1 MTNRICDVLDIKYPI
16 LSGGMA
22 HVSTA
27 ELVSA
32 VSEAGGLG
40 IVAAGGKTPQEL
52 EEEID
57 KTRSLTDK
65 PFGVN
70 LLLLDP
76 DVEEKVAVVCQ
87 KEVSMVTTGAG
98 NPGKFVGKLKEA
110 GVKIFPLVPSTIL
123 VRRLQRYDIDGV
135 VAEGMEAGGHIG
147 EVTTMALLP
156 QVCEVSEVPVVAA
169 GGIASGQAMAASFA
183 LGAEGIQMGTRFAV
197 CKESPIHPRYKE
209 KIIGAGDRATVVTG
223 RSLGAPV
230 RAIANQM
237 TKTFKEYEK
246 KGKSME
252 EFEELAGG
260 GLKRAVQEGDLE
272 TGSLM
277 AGQIAGLIKEERS
290 VKEIIEDI
298 VQKAKE
304 TAESLQIKL
313 DDF

>member
-1 MTNRICDVLDIKYPI
+1 MTNRICDLLNIKYPI

-22 HVSTA
+22 HVSKA

-40 IVAAGGKTPQEL
+40 IVAAGGMTPKEL
-52 EEEID
+52 AEEID
-57 KTRSLTDK
+57 KTRDSTDK

-76 DVEEKVAVVCQ
+76 DVEEKITVVCQ
-87 KEVSMVTTGAG
+87 KEVSVVTTGAG
-98 NPGKFVGKLKEA
+98 NPGKYVGRLKEA
-110 GVKIFPLVPSTIL
+110 GIKIFPLVPSTIL

-156 QVCEVSEVPVVAA
+156 QVCEVCKVPVVAA
-169 GGIASGQAMAASFA
+169 GGIATGQAMAASFA

-197 CKESPIHPRYKE
+197 SNESPIHPQFKQ

-230 RAIANQM
+230 RAIANKM
-237 TKTFKEYEK
+237 TKTFQEYEK
-246 KGKSME
+246 EGKSME

-277 AGQIAGLIKEERS
+277 AGQIAGLIKDERP
-290 VKEIIEDI
+290 VREIIEDI

-304 TAESLQIKL
+304 TAENLQIKL
-313 DDF
+313 NDF